1 MASRFIAETLVS
13 SLTGFQYYYS
23 RLVPRR
29 VNSRISVHKPL
40 QCISMLKLESETV
53 VRRSGNYRPSIWDND
68 YLQSLRSDYTTCR
81 KTEGESEDYDHN
93 IVSKPLDQLELI
105 DTLQRLGLA
114 YHFDTEI
121 NKTLHN
127 VYNNSDG
134 DDLWKEGNLYA
145 TSLEFRLLRQHEVF
159 NSFKDNMVINL
170 CLCDDIKAMLS
181 LYEASYYGLEGES
194 IMEEA
199 WKFTT
204 RHLNNLDVGDL
215 NLILAMQVK
224 HALEIPLRWREPR
237 LEPRWFI
244 DVYERR
250 KGTTNPILLEL
261 AKLDFNSTLWWKNYG
276 LGDQKM
282 SFARNRQVASYL
294 WTVGI
299 ALEPEFGY
307 CRRMLT
313 KVVALITVIDDFYD
327 VYGSLD
333 ELELFTDAVDR
344 WDLKAMKQL
353 PDYMKICFLALFNSV
368 NEMAYNIFKEQGLDV
383 WLGLLWS
390 YLLEAKWF
398 HSGYKPTLEEHMKNG
413 WISITGPIIAI
424 QTYLSTANPIIEN
437 ELECIER
444 NPDVLYWSLRIFRLQ
459 DDLGTSSDKLKRG
472 NVPKSIQC
480 FINETDTSKEV
491 AREHIKDMMRQL
503 WKKVNVHRTSEP
515 LLSESSIG
523 LMLNLVRMS
532 HCMYHHGDGH
542 GVEDQETMDLV
553 LSLLFE
559 PIPL

>member
-40 QCISMLKLESETV
+40 QCVSMLKLESETV

-68 YLQSLRSDYTTCR
+68 YLQSLRSDYTEETYTR
-81 KTEGESEDYDHN
+81 HAEKLKE
-93 IVSKPLDQLELI
+93 KPLDQLELI

-145 TSLEFRLLRQHEVF
+145 TSLEFRLLRQHGYYVPQIFLFAEVF

-224 HALEIPLRWREPR
+224 HALEIPLHWREPR

-261 AKLDFNSTLWWKNYG
+261 AKLDFNSTLSENE
-276 LGDQKM
+276 LCQEQ
-282 SFARNRQVASYL
+282 QVASYL

-299 ALEPEFGY
+299 AFEPEFGY

-344 WDLKAMKQL
+344 WDLKAMRQL

-368 NEMAYNIFKEQGLDV
+368 NEMAYNILKEQGLDV

-444 NPDVLYWSLRIFRLQ
+444 NPDVLYWSSRIFRLQ

-472 NVPKSIQC
+472 DVPKSIQC
-480 FINETDTSKEV
+480 IINEMGTSKEV
-491 AREHIKDMMRQL
+491 AREHIKDMMKQL

>member
-29 VNSRISVHKPL
+29 VNSRISVRKPL
-40 QCISMLKLESETV
+40 QCVSMLKLESETV

-68 YLQSLRSDYTTCR
+68 YLQSLRRNVHKTCR

-224 HALEIPLRWREPR
+224 HALEIPLHWREPR

-250 KGTTNPILLEL
+250 KGRMNPILLEL
-261 AKLDFNSTLWWKNYG
+261 AK
-276 LGDQKM
+276 
-282 SFARNRQVASYL
+282 
-294 WTVGI
+294 
-299 ALEPEFGY
+299 
-307 CRRMLT
+307 
-313 KVVALITVIDDFYD
+313 
-327 VYGSLD
+327 
-333 ELELFTDAVDR
+333 

-368 NEMAYNIFKEQGLDV
+368 NEMAYNILKEQ
-383 WLGLLWS
+383 GLLWS

-444 NPDVLYWSLRIFRLQ
+444 NPDVLYWSSRIFRLQ

-472 NVPKSIQC
+472 DVPKSIQC
-480 FINETDTSKEV
+480 FINEMGTSKEV